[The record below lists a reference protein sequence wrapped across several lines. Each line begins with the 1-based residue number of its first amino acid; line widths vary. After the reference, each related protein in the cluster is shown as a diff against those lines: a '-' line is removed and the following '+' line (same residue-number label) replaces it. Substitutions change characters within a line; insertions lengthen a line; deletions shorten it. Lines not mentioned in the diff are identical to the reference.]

1 MKTYLPKIADVN
13 RDRKWYLVDLKGATL
28 GRAAIQVADILRGKN
43 KPIFTPHMDTGDF
56 VVAINASKIKIS
68 GAKAEQKKYYRYT
81 GYPGGLRVTSFEK
94 MMLKDPSRI
103 FTLAVKGMIPK
114 NRLGRK
120 MIKKLHVYSD
130 EKHSQRAQK
139 PETLKLFD

>member
-1 MKTYLPKIADVN
+1 MKTYIPKIADVN

-28 GRAAIQVADILRGKN
+28 GRAAIEVANILRGKN

-56 VVAINASKIKIS
+56 VVAINASQIKVS
-68 GAKAEQKKYYRYT
+68 GAKTEQKKYYRYT

-94 MMLKDPSRI
+94 MMIKDSSRV

-120 MIKKLHVYSD
+120 MMKKLRVYSD
-130 EKHSQRAQK
+130 EKHCQQAQK
-139 PETLKLFD
+139 PETFEII